1 MSIIGEKGDRAAKE
15 SPSAKQQEDFFNME
29 NADEGIDPDQ
39 AKLVS
44 KNELPRNR
52 LLKFIFPSDVIR
64 MPVKMLSMKWRPRSQ
79 SSSGQTLS
87 RASAP
92 SSQLTRHIDELSRV
106 CRSAVKSSMANSP
119 IYYQCCTSKEPTGLF
134 AS

>member
-44 KNELPRNR
+44 KNDLPRNR
-52 LLKFIFPSDVIR
+52 LLKFIFSFDVIR
-64 MPVKMLSMKWRPRSQ
+64 MPMKMLSMKWRPR
-79 SSSGQTLS
+79 
-87 RASAP
+87 
-92 SSQLTRHIDELSRV
+92 
-106 CRSAVKSSMANSP
+106 
-119 IYYQCCTSKEPTGLF
+119 
-134 AS
+134 